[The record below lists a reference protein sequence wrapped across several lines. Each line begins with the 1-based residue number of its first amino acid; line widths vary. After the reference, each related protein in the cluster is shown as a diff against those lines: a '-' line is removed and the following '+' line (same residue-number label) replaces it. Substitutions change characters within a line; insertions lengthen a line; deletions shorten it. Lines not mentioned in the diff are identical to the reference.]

1 MKTKNLFIG
10 LAIATIALSSCKQP
24 NEVKDKRATL
34 WDWAFCVYVSDINGN
49 DLLDPSNPNGY
60 KIDDIKLYYR
70 LTDGTLLEGKREYW
84 HRDKGDYDIIYNYD
98 RYMLEFLLRPINS
111 EKYDMSDSVLYI
123 DWNKNDRDTI
133 KSIIY
138 NGWEDPVNHCN
149 MIVWEKVWYN
159 SELIAEDWRAFCLKA
174 SKPYPTIIKEGKRR

>member
-34 WDWAFCVYVSDINGN
+34 WDWAFSIYVSDINGN

-84 HRDKGDYDIIYNYD
+84 HRDMGDYDTIHNYD
-98 RYMLEFLLRPINS
+98 GYMLEFMLRPINS
-111 EKYDMSDSVLYI
+111 EKYVMSDSVLYI
-123 DWNKNDRDTI
+123 EWNKNDRDTI

-149 MIVWEKVWYN
+149 MIIWEKVWYN
-159 SELIAEDWRAFCLKA
+159 GELVADDNRAICLEG
-174 SKPYPTIIKEGKRR
+174 SKPYPTIIKKGKRR